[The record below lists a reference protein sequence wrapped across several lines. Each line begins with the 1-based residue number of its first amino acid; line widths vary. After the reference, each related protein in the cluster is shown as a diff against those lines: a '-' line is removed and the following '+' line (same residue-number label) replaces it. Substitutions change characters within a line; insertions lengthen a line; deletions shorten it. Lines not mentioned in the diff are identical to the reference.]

1 MPHLPLKLSKETSL
15 SQRKHNG
22 QHVPT
27 MREVAA
33 LANVS
38 LKTVSRVVNN
48 ETGVSAEL
56 ATRVLK
62 AVSQLGYQHN
72 TNASNLRRADQRT
85 ATIGLLLEDVAN
97 PFSSVLHRSIED
109 VARHHDSMVLAGS
122 HDGDGTREMEFI
134 NALATRRVDGMIV
147 IPTPQNSASM
157 ARAWLNGRPVVFADR
172 APSVPEADSV
182 TVDNRGGAAQAVAHL
197 AQFGHQRI
205 AFLGDDAAIWTS
217 TERYLGYVEGLARQ
231 GLRLISGLVQQGLKS
246 IEAAA
251 AATRQLLHRDAPP
264 TAIFSAQN
272 LITIGVIYAL
282 QELNR
287 QQHIAL
293 IGFDDFELAALLTP
307 KVTVIA
313 QDPALMGKTA
323 AELLFA
329 RLGDDQQ
336 PPQHIILPTKLIA
349 RGSGEIMAG

>member
-1 MPHLPLKLSKETSL
+1 MSK
-15 SQRKHNG
+15 RKMNG

-33 LANVS
+33 LADVS

-48 ETGVSAEL
+48 EAGVSEEL
-56 ATRVLK
+56 TNRVLK
-62 AVSQLGYQHN
+62 AVGQLGYQHN

-97 PFSSVLHRSIED
+97 PFSSVLHRAIED
-109 VARHHDSMVLAGS
+109 VARQHHSMLLAGS
-122 HDGDGTREMEFI
+122 HDRDGEREREFI

-197 AQFGHQRI
+197 AQGGHQRI
-205 AFLGDDAAIWTS
+205 AFLGDDAAIWTA

-231 GLRLISGLVQQGLKS
+231 GLRLIPALAHQGLKS

-251 AATRQLLHRDAPP
+251 AATRQLLQSDTPP
-264 TAIFSAQN
+264 TAIFSGQN

-282 QELNR
+282 QELNL
-287 QQHIAL
+287 QQQIAL

-307 KVTVIA
+307 KVSVIA
-313 QDPALMGKTA
+313 QEPALMGKTA
-323 AELLFA
+323 AALLFA

-336 PPQHIILPTKLIA
+336 PPQHIVLPTQLIA
-349 RGSGEIMAG
+349 RGSGELRAG